1 MPQLTVEQMYARYG
15 AAIYSRC
22 MRLLKDE
29 PAAEDATQE
38 VFLKVLRHAASA
50 PAANG
55 LMPWIHRI
63 STNHCLNLL
72 RDARRHAIT
81 IDALPELVDY
91 EFEED
96 LLTRDFAQRV
106 LSSTPEHVRAPALLY
121 YGHGLEQSKVALALG
136 ISRRTVLYRLAAFT
150 KGVMELHELAQAGEY
165 LSLE

>member
-72 RDARRHAIT
+72 RDARRHAIA

-150 KGVMELHELAQAGEY
+150 KGVMELHELAQAGE
-165 LSLE
+165 